1 MNPPDPH
8 STDLYCYNLN
18 IYIYIFL
25 ILYVCMYILVKH
37 TKRYNYTYVYK
48 YFDCR
53 NKCLPCNYACK
64 CLKDDDALRTESLG
78 FLP

>member
-1 MNPPDPH
+1 
-8 STDLYCYNLN
+8 
-18 IYIYIFL
+18 
-25 ILYVCMYILVKH
+25 MYIVVKH